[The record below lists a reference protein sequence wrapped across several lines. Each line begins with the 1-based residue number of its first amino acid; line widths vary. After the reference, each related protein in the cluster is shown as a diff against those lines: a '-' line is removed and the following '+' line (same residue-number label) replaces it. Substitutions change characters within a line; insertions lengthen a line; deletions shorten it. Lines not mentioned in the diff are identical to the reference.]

1 MKGSGTGSKQ
11 ETRVLNEIL
20 NVLLR
25 IEEFLHRRDYS
36 DGDSEYKKPKK
47 QLLND

>member
-1 MKGSGTGSKQ
+1 MKASGTGSKQ

-20 NVLLR
+20 SVLLR
-25 IEEFLHRRDYS
+25 IEEFLHKRDYF
-36 DGDSEYKKPKK
+36 DGDFKSKKPKK